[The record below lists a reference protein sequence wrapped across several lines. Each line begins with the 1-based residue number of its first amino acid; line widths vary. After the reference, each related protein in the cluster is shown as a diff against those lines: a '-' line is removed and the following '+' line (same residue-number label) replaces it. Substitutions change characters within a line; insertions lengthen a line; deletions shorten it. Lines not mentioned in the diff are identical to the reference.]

1 MKENKQHLP
10 KNSAVP
16 PFLLGKM
23 IFVSFVLGAQ
33 NLNLVIALF
42 FSPSHS
48 QNGTP
53 ISPPSNHQEAGLVQ
67 WQCVVSD
74 RLTTDHHQHPRKC
87 CTSLAS
93 YPQSSIEHPR
103 RPGFWLVGARRAIC
117 GWCLDV
123 SFPLRNQP
131 KKTPLGKCIMMPKPA
146 EIHPAWVKSS
156 LLASGKPCMML

>member
-1 MKENKQHLP
+1 MTRGRRRSEGFLIRRTRKKRDSGNMKENKQHLP

-53 ISPPSNHQEAGLVQ
+53 ISPPSNHVFQ
-67 WQCVVSD
+67 
-74 RLTTDHHQHPRKC
+74 
-87 CTSLAS
+87 
-93 YPQSSIEHPR
+93 
-103 RPGFWLVGARRAIC
+103 
-117 GWCLDV
+117 
-123 SFPLRNQP
+123 
-131 KKTPLGKCIMMPKPA
+131 
-146 EIHPAWVKSS
+146 
-156 LLASGKPCMML
+156 